1 MKTEQGCPRSSRELS
16 LLENIWGWWRGECL
30 TNASQAWKRRMFPSH
45 KYFKVML
52 CCSTTVTQTYPCNP
66 IYLVYSQEPE
76 AHSNFLKVCS
86 VSQVDFITSNVPE
99 LLSLPNQTSFELDW
113 LRFSH
118 HILDEPF
125 KTPLCRACGIHQ
137 GSLSIHTVLLSQ
149 ASSLYKVSLKMEL
162 FPVK

>member
-1 MKTEQGCPRSSRELS
+1 MKTEQGCPRSSRELC
-16 LLENIWGWWRGECL
+16 LLENIWGWWRGECHA
-30 TNASQAWKRRMFPSH
+30 NASQARTRRMFPSW

-66 IYLVYSQEPE
+66 IYLVYLQKPE

-86 VSQVDFITSNVPE
+86 VSQVDFITSNMPE
-99 LLSLPNQTSFELDW
+99 LLPLPNQTSFELDW

-149 ASSLYKVSLKMEL
+149 AASLA
-162 FPVK
+162 